1 MLVVSDWDVRL
12 ENVTKRYGRTVAVD
26 RLTLGVR
33 RGELL
38 SLLGPSGCGKT
49 TTLRILAGLVQ
60 PTEGAV
66 VIKGQQVTTVPVHRR
81 NIGMVFQNYALFP
94 HLSVA
99 ENVAFGL
106 QMRSMPRATIRTLV
120 AEALELV
127 RLPGFDERFPQQLS
141 GGQQQ
146 RVALARALVIK
157 PAVLLLD
164 EPFGA
169 LDKKLREGMQIELRQ
184 LQRRLEITTVF
195 VTHDQ
200 DEALTLSDTIAV
212 MRHGRLEQQA
222 GPGQIYER
230 PVSRFVADF
239 IGASNFF
246 HGRAR
251 EVAPG
256 RLEVTTGEG
265 IRLTLP
271 HAPPPLAAGDA
282 VTVAIR
288 PEKIRIEAGAVEAGA
303 PNAAG
308 ARVEQVVYRGSV
320 THYYL
325 RGPGGGVLLAVQQN
339 TDGDRPSGAVGV
351 GAEVRLSWEASSNLV
366 VRDD

>member
-1 MLVVSDWDVRL
+1 VPDWDVRL
-12 ENVTKRYGRTVAVD
+12 ENVTKHYGRTVAVD

-33 RGELL
+33 RGEVL

-49 TTLRILAGLVQ
+49 TTLRIIAGLVR

-66 VIKGQQVTTVPVHRR
+66 AIKGRQVTTVPVHRR

-106 QMRSMPRATIRTLV
+106 QMRSTPRARIPRLV
-120 AEALELV
+120 SEALELV
-127 RLPGFDERFPQQLS
+127 QLPGFEDRVPQQLS

-146 RVALARALVIK
+146 RVALARALIIK

-184 LQRRLEITTVF
+184 LQRRLGITTVF

-212 MRHGRLEQQA
+212 MRHGRIEQQA
-222 GPGQIYER
+222 SPGQIYER

-246 HGRAR
+246 HGRV
-251 EVAPG
+251 EQVG
-256 RLEVTTGEG
+256 ECLEVLTREG
-265 IRLTLP
+265 IRLTARQP
-271 HAPPPLAAGDA
+271 ADPLRAGDPVTIA
-282 VTVAIR
+282 VR
-288 PEKIRIEAGAVEAGA
+288 PEKMRIEPGSIAAGT
-303 PNAAG
+303 PNAIP

-320 THYYL
+320 THYHL
-325 RGPGGGVLLAVQQN
+325 RSPGGGALVAVQQN
-339 TDGDRPSGAVGV
+339 TDGDRPAVVISAGE
-351 GAEVRLSWEASSNLV
+351 EVRVSWEASSSLV
-366 VRDD
+366 VRDE

>member
-1 MLVVSDWDVRL
+1 
-12 ENVTKRYGRTVAVD
+12 
-26 RLTLGVR
+26 
-33 RGELL
+33 
-38 SLLGPSGCGKT
+38 
-49 TTLRILAGLVQ
+49 
-60 PTEGAV
+60 
-66 VIKGQQVTTVPVHRR
+66 VHRR

-99 ENVAFGL
+99 ENIAFGL
-106 QMRSMPRATIRTLV
+106 QMRSMPRAEIRQLV
-120 AEALELV
+120 REALELV
-127 RLPGFDERFPQQLS
+127 QLSGFADRLPQQLS

-184 LQRRLEITTVF
+184 LQKRLEITTVF

-200 DEALTLSDTIAV
+200 EEALTLSDTIAV
-212 MRHGRLEQQA
+212 MRGGRVEQQA
-222 GPGQIYER
+222 SPGQVYER

-246 HGRAR
+246 HGRVDRAAG
-251 EVAPG
+251 EH
-256 RLEVTTGEG
+256 LEVTTGEG
-265 IRLTLP
+265 VRLTVRQPALP
-271 HAPPPLAAGDA
+271 LGAGDSVTIA
-282 VTVAIR
+282 VR
-288 PEKIRIEAGAVEAGA
+288 PEKMRIASGSVGAEAR
-303 PNAAG
+303 NATT
-308 ARVEQVVYRGSV
+308 ARIEQVVYRGSV

-325 RGPGGGVLLAVQQN
+325 RGAGEGVLVAVEQN
-339 TDGDRPSGAVGV
+339 TDGERPAGAVAIGE
-351 GAEVRLSWEASSNLV
+351 EVRVSWEATSNLV